1 MAYIETLPSLIC
13 GLLLAIKDLRHFL
26 VPRTWVAI
34 GSINQLAVFVL
45 VAIIR
50 RDPAEALLPLCYAI
64 FTTTVQFVLYRFR
77 QGTFGLGDVTASFM
91 ISQAVGAFGLMS
103 YLFWWLI
110 MGALGILWIVLW
122 QVLHGVG
129 RFTKAPFVPV
139 IVVSAVIA
147 SLL

>member
-34 GSINQLAVFVL
+34 GSMSQFAVFVL
-45 VAIIR
+45 VAVIR
-50 RDPAEALLPLCYAI
+50 CDPAEAFLPLCYAI
-64 FTTTVQFVLYRFR
+64 LTATVQFVLSRFR
-77 QGTFGLGDVTASFM
+77 QETFGLGDVTASFM
-91 ISQAVGAFGLMS
+91 MAQAVGAFGLMA

-110 MGALGILWIVLW
+110 MSGLGILWIAFW
-122 QVLHGVG
+122 QVMHSVSKA
-129 RFTKAPFVPV
+129 TKAPFVPV
-139 IVVSAVIA
+139 IVISAIIA